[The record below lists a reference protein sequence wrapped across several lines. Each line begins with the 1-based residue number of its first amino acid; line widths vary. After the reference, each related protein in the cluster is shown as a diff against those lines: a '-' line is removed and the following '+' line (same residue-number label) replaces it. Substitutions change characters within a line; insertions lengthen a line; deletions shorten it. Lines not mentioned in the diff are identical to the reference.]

1 MTELQA
7 RFAEPV
13 FAIELEPGQAAAGG
27 DLITVLERSTL
38 VEGIGRNGPVLRV
51 AVNDASRAGPE
62 ILRILA
68 SSGLHIARFER
79 LRPSLEDVFLRLV
92 PSQRQPGGNG

>member
-1 MTELQA
+1 
-7 RFAEPV
+7 V
-13 FAIELEPGQAAAGG
+13 FAIELESGQGAAGA
-27 DLITVLERSTL
+27 DLVTVLEQSTL

-51 AVNDASRAGPE
+51 AVKDASRAGPE

-68 SSGLHIARFER
+68 SSGVHIARFER

-92 PSQRQPGGNG
+92 PSQQPNGRNG